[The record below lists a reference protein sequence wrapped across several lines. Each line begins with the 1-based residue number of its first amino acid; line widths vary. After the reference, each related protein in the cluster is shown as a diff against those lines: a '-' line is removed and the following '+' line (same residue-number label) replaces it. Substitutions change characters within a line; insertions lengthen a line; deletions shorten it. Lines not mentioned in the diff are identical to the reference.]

1 MLWAIGSPL
10 TVSFSLPVTAV
21 TPMLKAAAQGP
32 VLGPERKTSNGEMVN
47 GELCRGLIATE
58 RLVGVPPIAARK
70 NASVVIL
77 QRDEALQAMKP
88 IEPPAMT
95 SEAFCARLRSL
106 LGSLRTLQASLER
119 RAA

>member
-1 MLWAIGSPL
+1 M
-10 TVSFSLPVTAV
+10 TAV

-47 GELCRGLIATE
+47 GELCRGLIAIE

-88 IEPPAMT
+88 IEPP
-95 SEAFCARLRSL
+95 RNDIGGVLRSPPI
-106 LGSLRTLQASLER
+106 ASRLVAD
-119 RAA
+119 AAGVA

>member
-1 MLWAIGSPL
+1 
-10 TVSFSLPVTAV
+10 
-21 TPMLKAAAQGP
+21 MLKAAAHGDP
-32 VLGPERKTSNGEMVN
+32 VPGPERKTSNGEMVD
-47 GELCRGLIATE
+47 GELCRGLIAIE

-95 SEAFCARLRSL
+95 SQAFCARLRSL